1 MDFLIN
7 KYHGKNIQLA
17 HYWVNQ
23 IQELDW
29 TINELESLKNSN
41 MDTDTLKEIEDGIN
55 NFILLL
61 KNYDLFEKLSNEF
74 WQMLKDS
81 HITVIS
87 YIGVFG
93 VNDPNLEDT
102 LKELHPAMLDALAK
116 STTIPSED
124 FEIVYAALRLRA
136 DIFITEDS
144 HLKKCAWSLGLN

>member
-1 MDFLIN
+1 
-7 KYHGKNIQLA
+7 
-17 HYWVNQ
+17 VNQ